1 MSFVSDFIGDLTGAN
16 KQADAANAASKTQAA
31 SAQAGIDEYRRQ
43 FDALQKLLQPFV
55 SGGTNAMTALS
66 NLIGLGGSNAQA
78 SAVSEIQNSPEFT
91 AALQSGENAIR
102 QNASATGGLRG
113 GNTQAA
119 LAQFSPQLLAQTI
132 NNQYSRLGNLASLG
146 QNAAAGVGNAGLS
159 TGSGISN
166 LLQQKGAALAGGQLA
181 QGNAAAANTGTGT
194 GLLINGL
201 TSFLTGGLGGFS
213 DRRLKTNI
221 VHIGTTERGNRKYR
235 WDWIDGS
242 GSAEGV
248 IADEVAHIPGA
259 VHQHE
264 SGFLMVDYSKV

>member
-55 SGGTNAMTALS
+55 STGTNATTALS
-66 NLIGLGGSNAQA
+66 NLIGLGGNDAQA
-78 SAVSEIQNSPEFT
+78 SAISALQQSPEFT
-91 AALQSGENAIR
+91 SALQSGQNAIL

-201 TSFLTGGLGGFS
+201 TGFLTGAFS

-242 GSAEGV
+242 ASAEGV